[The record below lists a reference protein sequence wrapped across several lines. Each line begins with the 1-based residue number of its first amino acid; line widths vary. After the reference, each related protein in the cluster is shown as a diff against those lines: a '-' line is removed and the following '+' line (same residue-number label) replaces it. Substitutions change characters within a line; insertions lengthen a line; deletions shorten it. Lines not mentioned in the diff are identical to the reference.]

1 MGVCD
6 RACGR
11 ALTEVKQER
20 VMKKQTGFTLIE
32 LMIVVAI
39 IAIIAAIAI
48 PNLLSARLNAN
59 ETSAISTLR
68 SVSSSQAQFQA
79 SAKADVD
86 TDGTGEFGLFREM
99 SGGVGVRTNNT
110 GGTVGN
116 VLNPPVLSGAFRTF
130 NAASEVSRSG
140 YLFKM
145 ILPGAA
151 GIGVPEVSTGALGAA
166 LDPDLAETSW
176 CTYASP
182 ASYSTSGNRTFFVNQ
197 TGDIIGTDF
206 NLYSGTQAFVAS
218 NAGSA
223 FKTGGGLTNITG
235 LVAVGTRG
243 RDGQLWKQ
251 IN

>member
-1 MGVCD
+1 
-6 RACGR
+6 
-11 ALTEVKQER
+11 
-20 VMKKQTGFTLIE
+20 MKKQSGFTLIE

-68 SVSSSQAQFQA
+68 NVSSSQAQFQA

-86 TDGTGEFGLFREM
+86 NDGSGEFGLFREL
-99 SGGVGVRTNNT
+99 SGAVGVR
-110 GGTVGN
+110 N
-116 VLNPPVLSGAFRTF
+116 VADASTQGSVMNPPVLSGAFRTF
-130 NAASEVSRSG
+130 NTNHEVSRSG
-140 YLFKM
+140 YLFHM
-145 ILPGAA
+145 VLPGAA
-151 GIGVPEVSTGALGAA
+151 GLGVMEVSGTAGLAAA

-176 CTYASP
+176 CCYAWP

-206 NLYSGTQAFVAS
+206 ATYSGTQAFVAS